1 MLQNFLAD
9 SIETMK
15 VVNAYSRMYRPQHF
29 KSFMMTFG
37 FYLGPPWILR
47 VFFSSKSIIFHI
59 LFFRIYC
66 ISRLS
71 SEHTQLYYQ
80 LELMMQSLHLVTTGR
95 SFLSLFRKYCKQLI
109 EKLTYADNNK
119 MELLTYIFY
128 NKEIYAI

>member
-47 VFFSSKSIIFHI
+47 DFFFFEEHHI
-59 LFFRIYC
+59 SY
-66 ISRLS
+66 
-71 SEHTQLYYQ
+71 
-80 LELMMQSLHLVTTGR
+80 
-95 SFLSLFRKYCKQLI
+95 SLFP
-109 EKLTYADNNK
+109 D
-119 MELLTYIFY
+119 LLYQ
-128 NKEIYAI
+128 

>member
-80 LELMMQSLHLVTTGR
+80 LELMMQSLHLRVESDDR
-95 SFLSLFRKYCKQLI
+95 QKLFIVISQIL
-109 EKLTYADNNK
+109 
-119 MELLTYIFY
+119 
-128 NKEIYAI
+128 